1 MLSKLLELL
10 ETHPVALTQEQICKK
25 LSVSPGSLQLLL
37 DILVRKGR
45 LIADPLRG
53 DGACPADCAGCP
65 ISQECSLDT
74 PVVETIYRVAI
85 KT

>member
-10 ETHPVALTQEQICKK
+10 ETHPGALTQEQICKK
-25 LSVSPGSLQLLL
+25 LAISPGSLQLLL

-45 LIADPLRG
+45 VTADPVKG
-53 DGACPADCAGCP
+53 DGACPADCTRCP
-65 ISQECSLDT
+65 IRQECALDA
-74 PVVETIYRVAI
+74 PVLETIYRVAI